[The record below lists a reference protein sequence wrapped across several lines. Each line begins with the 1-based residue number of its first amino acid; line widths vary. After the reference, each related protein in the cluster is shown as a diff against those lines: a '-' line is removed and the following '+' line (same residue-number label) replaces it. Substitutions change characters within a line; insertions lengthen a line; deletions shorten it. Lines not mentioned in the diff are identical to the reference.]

1 MSTTPTQI
9 RIDKDIK
16 EQVVRLFSDLGIDMS
31 TAVNIFLRQCLLHD
45 GLPFNVEKPQYNKA
59 TLQAME
65 EALKISRDSNV
76 PAYDDLKDLK
86 AALEK

>member
-1 MSTTPTQI
+1 MSTIPTQI
-9 RIDKDIK
+9 RIEKDTK

-45 GLPFNVEKPQYNKA
+45 GLPFSVERPQYNKE
-59 TLQAME
+59 TIHAME
-65 EALKISRDSNV
+65 EGLRISRDEMV
-76 PAYDDLKDLK
+76 PAYDNLSDLK

>member
-1 MSTTPTQI
+1 MSTSPTQI

-16 EQVVRLFSDLGIDMS
+16 EQVVGLFSDLGIDMS
-31 TAVNIFLRQCLLHD
+31 TAVNIFLRQCILHD
-45 GLPFNVEKPQYNKA
+45 GLPFNVERPQYNNA

-65 EALKISRDSNV
+65 EALRISKDPNV
-76 PAYDDLKDLK
+76 KSYDNLEDLK

>member
-1 MSTTPTQI
+1 MSTSPTQI

-16 EQVVRLFSDLGIDMS
+16 EQVVGLFSDLGIDMS
-31 TAVNIFLRQCLLHD
+31 TAVNIFLRQCILHD
-45 GLPFNVEKPQYNKA
+45 GLPFNVERPQYNKT

-65 EALKISRDSNV
+65 EALKISKDPNV
-76 PAYDDLKDLK
+76 ESYDNLEDLK

>member
-1 MSTTPTQI
+1 MSTIPTQI

-65 EALKISRDSNV
+65 EALKISRDSSV
-76 PAYDDLKDLK
+76 PAYDNLKDLK